1 MTDIYLITSI
11 LLAIVCAVNGIK
23 QLVDIQLASTQ
34 IDNELT
40 STDIKYYKILAWVQI
55 VLAFLL
61 VWSNK
66 L

>member
-1 MTDIYLITSI
+1 MTEIYLLTSI
-11 LLAIVCAVNGIK
+11 LLAIICAGNGIK
-23 QLVDIQLASTQ
+23 QLVDIQLASTK